1 MNLPN
6 IQVAKSQKATPDQNQ
21 ADSWV
26 YIISLRLLSLGCKD
40 IVWNTLWHHISNLK
54 TINGNMNLPNI
65 LVARIQN
72 QP

>member
-40 IVWNTLWHHISNLK
+40 IV
-54 TINGNMNLPNI
+54 
-65 LVARIQN
+65 
-72 QP
+72 